1 MASCQQSN
9 GGLLS
14 CECDRCDIVTISGW
28 FVARAV
34 QNVDHGWVSAGNP
47 RQNRTTDW
55 DQEGRDRGEHH
66 FKPLL
71 AECAIAVSHSSK
83 WQIPA
88 ASDWLSTVPRYDL

>member
-71 AECAIAVSHSSK
+71 AECRDCGLPLVEVADTSSK
-83 WQIPA
+83 RLA
-88 ASDWLSTVPRYDL
+88 